1 VGDARFDDA
10 LPDQA
15 EDGRTER
22 HRVHAGLLAAA
33 GGIDAA
39 RLVPEERRALA
50 LATALARRELGC
62 LEHGTD
68 RLWAVG
74 HLPIGFRFGP
84 GLLPG
89 VIAFQQ
95 PGGTARSGRPTCG
108 G

>member
-1 VGDARFDDA
+1 MARPRGPRRPLGPLPGGRATVRDAGGDARFDDA

-50 LATALARRELGC
+50 LATALARAGSSAA
-62 LEHGTD
+62 
-68 RLWAVG
+68 WS
-74 HLPIGFRFGP
+74 
-84 GLLPG
+84 
-89 VIAFQQ
+89 
-95 PGGTARSGRPTCG
+95 TA
-108 G
+108 